1 MAKTPTRIV
10 EQFIEAWNRMDFEA
24 ILDAMTDDVV
34 YHNIPMEPL
43 YGREA
48 VKAYLA
54 SIGGFDEIDWRTLN
68 IAENGNM
75 VLTERVDD
83 FVLEGRRISIPLMG
97 VFEIRDGKI
106 AAWRDYFDLED
117 YKRQRFG

>member
-1 MAKTPTRIV
+1 MTRTPTEIV
-10 EQFIEAWNRMDFEA
+10 EGFIDAWNRQDFDE
-24 ILDAMTDDVV
+24 ILETLTDDIA

-43 YGREA
+43 HGRAA
-48 VKAYLA
+48 VKAYLD
-54 SIGGFDEIDWRTLN
+54 SIGTFDEIDWRTLH
-68 IAENGNM
+68 IAANGNV

-83 FVLEGRRISIPLMG
+83 FVLDGRRMSIPLMG

-117 YKRQRFG
+117 YKRQRFD